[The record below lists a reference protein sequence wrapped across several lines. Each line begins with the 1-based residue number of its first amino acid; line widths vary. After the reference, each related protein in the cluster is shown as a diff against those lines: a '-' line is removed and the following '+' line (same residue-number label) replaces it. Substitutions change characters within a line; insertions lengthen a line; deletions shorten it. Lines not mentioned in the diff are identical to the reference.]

1 MAAGARPHRCAAVL
15 ALSLRTLTRWREAL
29 ARGHGDGRPGAVRP
43 VPPSALSGEIRDAIV
58 RVCNEPRFASM
69 SPARIVP
76 ALADE
81 GSYLASESTFYR
93 VLRSAGQLHHRGLA
107 RAPRST
113 PEAPTHTAEAPN
125 TVWAWDITWLP
136 STVLGHFFRLY
147 VILDLYSRKIV
158 AAEVWDTEN
167 AAHSCTILQRA
178 YLSESILPMHPPL
191 VLHGDNGSPLK
202 AGSVLALMHVL
213 GITPSHSR
221 PRVSN
226 DNPHAESLFRTLKYH
241 PSLPAAGFA
250 TLEEARAWTHR
261 FVQWYNHEHLHSS
274 LRFVTPAQ
282 KHDGEDAAILARRAE
297 VYRAAKAR
305 HPERWNG
312 RSTRNWS
319 PVRSTTLNPVSQ
331 RTLEPIAKRAA

>member
-15 ALSLRTLTRWREAL
+15 GLSLRTLTRWRENL
-29 ARGHGDGRPGAVRP
+29 AGGHSDGRPGAVRP
-43 VPPSALSGEIRDAIV
+43 LPAWTIPEEQRAAIRA
-58 RVCNEPRFASM
+58 VCNEPRFASM

-76 ALADE
+76 DLADE

-93 VLRSAGQLHHRGLA
+93 VLRADGQLHHRGLA

-113 PEAPTHTAEAPN
+113 PEPPTQTADAPN

-178 YLSESILPMHPPL
+178 YLSESILPMHPLL

-202 AGSVLALMHVL
+202 AGSVLALMHVP

-250 TLEEARAWTHR
+250 SLEAARAWTHR

-282 KHDGEDAAILARRAE
+282 KHAGEDTAILARRAE

-312 RSTRNWS
+312 RRTRNWS

-331 RTLEPIAKRAA
+331 RSLEPIAKRVA

>member
-15 ALSLRTLTRWREAL
+15 GLSLRTLTRWRENL
-29 ARGHGDGRPGAVRP
+29 AGGHSDGRPGAVRP
-43 VPPSALSGEIRDAIV
+43 LPAWTIPDEQRAAIRA
-58 RVCNEPRFASM
+58 VCNEPRFASM

-81 GSYLASESTFYR
+81 GSYLASEATFYR
-93 VLRSAGQLHHRGLA
+93 VLRADGQLLA

-113 PEAPTHTAEAPN
+113 PEPPTHTADAPN

-178 YLSESILPMHPPL
+178 YLSDSILPMHPLL

-241 PSLPAAGFA
+241 PSLPSAGFA
-250 TLEEARAWTHR
+250 SLEEARAWTHR

-282 KHDGEDAAILARRAE
+282 KHAGEDTAILARRAE
-297 VYRAAKAR
+297 VYRAAKER
-305 HPERWNG
+305 HPERSNG
-312 RSTRNWS
+312 RRTRNWS
-319 PVRSTTLNPVSQ
+319 PVRPTTLNPVSQ
-331 RTLEPIAKRAA
+331 RSLEPIAKRVA